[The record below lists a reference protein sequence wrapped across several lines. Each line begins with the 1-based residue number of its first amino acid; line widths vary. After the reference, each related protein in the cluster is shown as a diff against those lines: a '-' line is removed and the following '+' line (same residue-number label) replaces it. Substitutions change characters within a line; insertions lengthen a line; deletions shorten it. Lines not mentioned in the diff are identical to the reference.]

1 MINSAVLTLAVV
13 FFVVLAG
20 LFAGAET
27 GLYKLSRLRLRLGI
41 EKKRVL
47 FAMLGNVMHDSGALL
62 LSMLIGTN
70 LAHYL
75 ATSIITTMFLI
86 RFETEHTAEL
96 FATIT
101 TAPVLFVFSEMIPK
115 NVFFYRADL
124 LMPYVSP
131 VIYVSHKLFIWSGVV
146 PVLRFLSGILTRIAR
161 SYVPPKIMIAASQ
174 RHQVEAILRDT
185 REEGIVSPIQTE
197 MIHRVVNIP
206 HVRVRSVMIPITGVE
221 MVDMNCDR
229 SVLLNKLKS
238 CAYTRLLVF
247 DGTSE
252 NIAGFVN
259 IYEALSSSEQFTDL
273 HNFIKPI
280 RKLNADT
287 TLTDAINIM
296 QKENL
301 KIVLIT
307 RIGPTG
313 RERILGI
320 VTMKDLV
327 EEVFGELAE
336 W

>member
-1 MINSAVLTLAVV
+1 MINSAVLALAVV
-13 FFVVLAG
+13 FFVALAG

-27 GLYKLSRLRLRLGI
+27 GLYTLSRLRLRLGI
-41 EKKRVL
+41 EKKRL
-47 FAMLGNVMHDSGALL
+47 SFIILGKVMHDSGAQLI
-62 LSMLIGTN
+62 SMLLGMN
-70 LAHYL
+70 LAQYFV
-75 ATSIITTMFLI
+75 TSIVTIILLNKLGTKSATLLTAITI
-86 RFETEHTAEL
+86 
-96 FATIT
+96 
-101 TAPVLFVFSEMIPK
+101 APVLFVFSEMIPK

-124 LMPYVSP
+124 LMPYVSL
-131 VIYVSHKLFIWSGVV
+131 ILYTSHKLFVWSGVV
-146 PVLRFLSGILTRIAR
+146 PLLRFLSGILTRVTR
-161 SYVPPKIMIAASQ
+161 TYVPPKVMMIAASK

-185 REEGIVSPIQTE
+185 REEGIVSPIQAE

-206 HVRVRSVMIPITGVE
+206 HVQVRSVMIPITGVE

-247 DGTSE
+247 DGTSA
-252 NIAGFVN
+252 NISGFVN
-259 IYEALSSSEQFTDL
+259 IYETLSSLEQFTNL
-273 HNFIKPI
+273 HSFIKPI

>member
-1 MINSAVLTLAVV
+1 MINNAVLALVVV
-13 FFVVLAG
+13 FFVALAG

-27 GLYKLSRLRLRLGI
+27 GLYTLSRLRLRLGI
-41 EKKRVL
+41 EKKRL
-47 FAMLGNVMHDSGALL
+47 PFFILGKVMQNSGAQLI
-62 LSMLIGTN
+62 SMLIGMN
-70 LAHYL
+70 LAQYF
-75 ATSIITTMFLI
+75 ATSIVTTLLLNKLG
-86 RFETEHTAEL
+86 AERATL
-96 FATIT
+96 LTTIT
-101 TAPVLFVFSEMIPK
+101 IAPVLFVFSEMIPK

-124 LMPYVSP
+124 IMPYVSL
-131 VIYVSHKLFIWSGVV
+131 ILYTSHKLFVWSGVV
-146 PVLRFLSGILTRIAR
+146 PLLRFLSGILTRVTR
-161 SYVPPKIMIAASQ
+161 TYVPPKVMIAASK
-174 RHQVEAILRDT
+174 RHQVEAILSDT
-185 REEGIVSPIQTE
+185 REEGIVSPIQAE

-206 HVRVRSVMIPITGVE
+206 HVQVKSVMIPITGVE

-247 DGTSE
+247 DGTSA
-252 NIAGFVN
+252 NISGFVN
-259 IYEALSSSEQFTDL
+259 IYEALSSSEPFINL
-273 HNFIKPI
+273 HNFTKPI
-280 RKLNADT
+280 RKLNEDT